1 MPAYRGASSVP
12 TINKDKR
19 YMEDTILPIHKTSYL
34 YEINKNN
41 RNLVTSKKNSGAH
54 FINVFNSR
62 KADFLRQFFP
72 EMAIFTLNT

>member
-41 RNLVTSKKNSGAH
+41 RNLVTSKKIVAPILSMFSTRARR
-54 FINVFNSR
+54 I
-62 KADFLRQFFP
+62 FFY
-72 EMAIFTLNT
+72 IFS